1 MFLKIVGRKSLNNV
15 IKRKSNFQLNGFTL
29 VEVLLAVSIL
39 AFCLTGLLLTY
50 INLLSF
56 TDISRGFV
64 MANNALRLKTEE
76 IKNTAFANLSA
87 LDGTTFSV
95 DGFNSTTAKGV
106 IQVSNTSYSD
116 LKKVRVLITFKVR
129 NKTIGEDQDLDG
141 VLDTGEDM
149 SIYTNGSSRLDSPVE
164 SVTLIT
170 NYTN

>member
-1 MFLKIVGRKSLNNV
+1 MFLKIVGRKNLNS
-15 IKRKSNFQLNGFTL
+15 KRKSKFDLKGFTL

-56 TDISRGFV
+56 TDLSRGFSI
-64 MANNALRLKTEE
+64 ANNALRLKTEE

-87 LDGTTFSV
+87 LDGTSFSI
-95 DGFNSTTAKGV
+95 DGFNSTTAKGL

-116 LKKVRVLITFKVR
+116 LMKVRVLITFKVR
-129 NKTIGEDQDLDG
+129 NKTIGEDKDFDG
-141 VLDTGEDM
+141 ILDTGEDM
-149 SIYTNGSSRLDSPVE
+149 SIYTNGTNRLDSPVE
-164 SVTLIT
+164 SVTLVT